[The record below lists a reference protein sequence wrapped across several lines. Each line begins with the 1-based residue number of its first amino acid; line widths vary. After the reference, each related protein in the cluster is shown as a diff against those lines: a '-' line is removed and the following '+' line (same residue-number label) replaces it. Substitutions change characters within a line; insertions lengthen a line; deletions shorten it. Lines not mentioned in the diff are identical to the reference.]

1 MILIGGPI
9 MCVVSLKNVNVICG
23 MMFGGVHIP
32 RG

>member
-9 MCVVSLKNVNVICG
+9 MCVVSFLNVNVICG